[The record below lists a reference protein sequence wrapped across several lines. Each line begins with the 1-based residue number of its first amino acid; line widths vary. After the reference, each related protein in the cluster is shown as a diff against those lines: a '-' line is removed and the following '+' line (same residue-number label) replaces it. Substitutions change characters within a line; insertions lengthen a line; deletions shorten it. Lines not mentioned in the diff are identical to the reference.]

1 MSLILSGAFLLTIVA
16 VMLAIALIFHTHYF
30 VRVAD
35 HVKKTSST
43 RTFQRKELMAA
54 LYIHQGSNFNTL
66 MIFSWCL
73 FLAAAAFIFFMTP
86 NILGTWNYFNA
97 QAASDSFGLAYFGIA
112 VMIVP
117 GIIVAVLIPKA
128 YGYYR
133 IPRDSKQLIMLAPIL
148 LITSISCSVCL
159 GTIYPLTNQLYFS
172 LAYGSL
178 LISLAIMLAPIAKGY
193 IEEMRT

>member
-1 MSLILSGAFLLTIVA
+1 MSSILLAIVA
-16 VMLAIALIFHTHYF
+16 SMLGITLIAHTHYF
-30 VRVAD
+30 VRVSD

-43 RTFQRKELMAA
+43 RTFQMKELMAA
-54 LYIHQGSNFNTL
+54 LYIHQGPNFNTL
-66 MIFSWCL
+66 MIISWCL

-86 NILGTWNYFNA
+86 NDILGTWSYFNT

-117 GIIVAVLIPKA
+117 GIIAVVLIPKA

-133 IPRDSKQLIMLAPIL
+133 IPRRLKQFVMLAPIL
-148 LITSISCSVCL
+148 LLISISGSVYL
-159 GTIYPLTNQLYFS
+159 GTIYPLTNQLYFF
-172 LAYGSL
+172 LAYVSL
-178 LISLAIMLAPIAKGY
+178 LISLAIMLAPIANGY